1 MKVVNIKKVEGR
13 ASCQALDARIDNG
26 YVKNAH
32 GSLP

>member
-1 MKVVNIKKVEGR
+1 MKILTIKKHCGR

>member
-1 MKVVNIKKVEGR
+1 MKIVSINKVVER

>member
-1 MKVVNIKKVEGR
+1 MKIINIQKIEKR
-13 ASCQALDARIDNG
+13 ASCQVLDARIDNG

>member
-1 MKVVNIKKVEGR
+1 MKVLKIKKIERR
-13 ASCQALDARIDNG
+13 ASCQAFDARIDNG

>member
-1 MKVVNIKKVEGR
+1 MKVVGLKKIVKR